1 LACLSGAGTVD
12 IVAVK
17 EPRRSCVSLEVQMM
31 SLAGIRVVALVS
43 SAVLCVTAGGAGVVA
58 ESGAAGGAGSTHT
71 VKVAGNGFDDL
82 ANALVH
88 WQKPTSTGMMQQS
101 TEIVELFGDLRG
113 RVLYH
118 VTTVIDFASGTLV
131 NTGDQVYSGT
141 VAGSAPVLI
150 HDDQFRFDVNLVTGK
165 ETGQV
170 FLFNHIAGPK
180 VRCQLDV
187 VGTGINGDGNPK
199 FDYTGECVF
208 RGQ

>member
-1 LACLSGAGTVD
+1 
-12 IVAVK
+12 
-17 EPRRSCVSLEVQMM
+17 M
-31 SLAGIRVVALVS
+31 
-43 SAVLCVTAGGAGVVA
+43 
-58 ESGAAGGAGSTHT
+58 
-71 VKVAGNGFDDL
+71 KVAGSGFDDL
-82 ANALVH
+82 ANAIVH
-88 WQKPTSTGMMQQS
+88 WQKPTPTGVIQQS

-118 VTTVIDFASGTLV
+118 VTTVIDFANGTLV

-187 VGTGINGDGNPK
+187 VDAGINADGNPK
-199 FDYTGECVF
+199 FDYTGECNF
-208 RGQ
+208 RGSSTAVHRVQASSTS